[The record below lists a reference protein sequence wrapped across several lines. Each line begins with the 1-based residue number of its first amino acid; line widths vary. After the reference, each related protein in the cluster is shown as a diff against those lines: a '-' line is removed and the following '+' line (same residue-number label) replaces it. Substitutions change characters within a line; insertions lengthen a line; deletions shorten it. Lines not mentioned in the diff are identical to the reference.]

1 MSNNRIN
8 ILSPEVYNKISA
20 GEVVERPSSALKE
33 IVENSVDAGARRIV
47 IEVENGGF
55 DLISVTDN
63 GCGIFEDDLE
73 AVFIKHATSKVETA
87 DDLGLVQTLG
97 FRGEAMSSIC
107 AVSKVQ
113 LTTRRA
119 DSDVAIRVLA
129 HNGEIIDKKYVTA
142 NFGTRVEVRDLFYNV
157 PARKKF
163 LKSPSRESTEI
174 SKYVSKLILT
184 NPNLEMSYF
193 LDGKLVFK
201 TQGQGLGEAIFA
213 VYGADCLSNC
223 VPVQYTGEFLRIS
236 GFIGVPTYT
245 KANTTYQTLSVNG
258 RCIADKSIQSS
269 IMQAYKPYLMQR
281 QYPFYVLDLEIP
293 CDMVDVNVHP
303 RKSEVRF
310 TNLHSVCGRFYHA
323 VGETLRESSS
333 VKVDEIL
340 NVSIAESP
348 IVDDLNVE
356 NSAYGPI
363 TNATESG
370 DILRKLYPV
379 NGSYGAGQNL
389 GGSQSEQQSFDDF
402 ANEMN
407 CALSVE
413 TARKEMGL
421 DRPDGV
427 RGTTLPIENIVD
439 VTDLAAASIA
449 SVDIGDLLISR
460 TKILGTAFGTYLIF
474 EIDDKIV
481 FVDQHAAHERILFD
495 KFMAQ
500 KDRSMQSMMFPYVFS
515 VKGDE
520 ADFISANLENIA
532 RAGIEIEPF
541 GINTF
546 RICAVNTLLS
556 DTKMDEFVNYLLA
569 SIEEFAVDENALAV
583 EKIAK
588 KACKAAVK
596 AGEPLNETE
605 IKYILKSIYENKVL
619 QCPHGRPVTAVFTKT
634 QLEKMFKRIV

>member
-1 MSNNRIN
+1 MGSNRIN
-8 ILSPEVYNKISA
+8 ILAPEVYNKISA

-33 IVENSVDAGARRIV
+33 LVENSVDAGARRIV

-63 GCGIFEDDLE
+63 GCGIYEEDLA
-73 AVFIKHATSKVETA
+73 AVFVKHATSKVSTA
-87 DDLGLVQTLG
+87 EDLDIVQTLG

-107 AVSKVQ
+107 AVSKVK

-119 DSDVAIRVLA
+119 DADVAVQVEA
-129 HNGEIIDKKYVTA
+129 ENGDIVDKQYVTA
-142 NFGTRVEVRDLFYNV
+142 NLGTRVEVRDLFYNV

-163 LKSPSRESTEI
+163 LKSPTREASDIT
-174 SKYVSKLILT
+174 KYVSKLILT

-236 GFIGVPTYT
+236 GYIGVPSYT

-258 RCIADKSIQSS
+258 RCIADKSVQSA
-269 IMQAYKPYLMQR
+269 IMQAYKPFLMQR

-293 CDMVDVNVHP
+293 YDMVDVNVHP

-310 TNLHSVCGRFYHA
+310 LNLRSVCGKFFHA
-323 VGETLRESSS
+323 VGETLREYSS

-340 NVSIAESP
+340 NVSLAATP
-348 IVDDLNVE
+348 LLDDADGGVHFGIGNM
-356 NSAYGPI
+356 
-363 TNATESG
+363 ESG
-370 DILRKLYPV
+370 GIDFGGLKDF
-379 NGSYGAGQNL
+379 SYGTQ
-389 GGSQSEQQSFDDF
+389 QERQQQSFEEF
-402 ANEMN
+402 AEEMDRT
-407 CALSVE
+407 LSVAN
-413 TARKEMGL
+413 ARKAIGL
-421 DRPDGV
+421 DVDSGAK
-427 RGTTLPIENIVD
+427 GSTLQIEPSIPQNLATERNAAETD
-439 VTDLAAASIA
+439 V
-449 SVDIGDLLISR
+449 GDVLISR
-460 TKILGTAFGTYLIF
+460 TKIIGTAFKTYLIF

-495 KFMAQ
+495 KFMAR
-500 KDRSMQSMMFPYVFS
+500 KDNAMQPLMFPYVFT
-515 VKGDE
+515 VKADE
-520 ADFISANLENIA
+520 AEFIAANVENIA
-532 RAGIEIEPF
+532 RAGVEIEPF
-541 GINTF
+541 GVNTF
-546 RICAVNTLLS
+546 RIFAVSTLLA
-556 DTKMDEFVNYLLA
+556 DTKMDEFVDYLLA
-569 SIEEFAVDENALAV
+569 SIEEFAVDDRTLLV

-596 AGEPLNETE
+596 AGEPLNDTE
-605 IKYILKSIYENKVL
+605 IKFILKSIYENKVL

>member
-1 MSNNRIN
+1 MGSNRIN
-8 ILSPEVYNKISA
+8 ILAPEVYNKISA

-33 IVENSVDAGARRIV
+33 LVENSVDAGARRIV

-63 GCGIFEDDLE
+63 GCGIYEEDLA
-73 AVFIKHATSKVETA
+73 AVFVKHATSKVSTA
-87 DDLGLVQTLG
+87 EDLDIVQTLG

-107 AVSKVQ
+107 AVSKVK

-119 DSDVAIRVLA
+119 DADVAVQVEA
-129 HNGEIIDKKYVTA
+129 ENGDIVDKQYVTA

-163 LKSPSRESTEI
+163 LKSPTREASDIT
-174 SKYVSKLILT
+174 KYVSKLILT

-236 GFIGVPTYT
+236 GYIGVPSYT

-258 RCIADKSIQSS
+258 RCIADKSVQSA
-269 IMQAYKPYLMQR
+269 IMQAYKPFLMQR

-293 CDMVDVNVHP
+293 YDMVDVNVHP

-310 TNLHSVCGRFYHA
+310 LNLRSVCGKFFHA
-323 VGETLRESSS
+323 VGETLREYSS

-340 NVSIAESP
+340 NVSLAATP
-348 IVDDLNVE
+348 LLDDADGGVHFGVGNM
-356 NSAYGPI
+356 
-363 TNATESG
+363 ESG
-370 DILRKLYPV
+370 GIDFGGLKDF
-379 NGSYGAGQNL
+379 SYGTQ
-389 GGSQSEQQSFDDF
+389 QERQQQSFEEF
-402 ANEMN
+402 AEEMDRT
-407 CALSVE
+407 LSVAN
-413 TARKEMGL
+413 ARKAIGL
-421 DRPDGV
+421 DVDSGAK
-427 RGTTLPIENIVD
+427 GSTLQIEPSIPQNLATERNAAETD
-439 VTDLAAASIA
+439 V
-449 SVDIGDLLISR
+449 GDVLISR
-460 TKILGTAFGTYLIF
+460 TKIIGTAFKTYLIF

-495 KFMAQ
+495 KFMAR
-500 KDRSMQSMMFPYVFS
+500 KDNAMQPLMFPYVFT
-515 VKGDE
+515 VKADE
-520 ADFISANLENIA
+520 AEFIAANVENIA
-532 RAGIEIEPF
+532 RAGVEIEPF
-541 GINTF
+541 GVNTF
-546 RICAVNTLLS
+546 RIFAVSTLLA
-556 DTKMDEFVNYLLA
+556 DTKMDEFVDYLLA
-569 SIEEFAVDENALAV
+569 SIEEFAVDDRTLLV

-596 AGEPLNETE
+596 AGEPLNDTE
-605 IKYILKSIYENKVL
+605 IKFILKSIYENKVL